1 MTHVSS
7 KIRTA
12 LLLAGSAAALSWAA
26 PALAQE
32 TAAEAAANQS
42 ATTVD
47 ELVVTA
53 RRREENLKDVP
64 ISVTALSAERL
75 ENIGALD
82 ITTLQQTTPNA
93 TVQVARGSNSTLI
106 AFIRGVG
113 QQDPLWGFDPGV
125 GLYVD
130 DVYYARPQA
139 AVLDIFDVQRIE
151 VLRGPQGTLYG
162 RNTVGGAI
170 KYVTRPLGNDMAF
183 TGRAEYGSYNQLDLV
198 ATAKAPIVTDKLS
211 IGGAVSRSTR
221 DGYGENF
228 FTGADQYDKDIWAA
242 RGTIE
247 ARPTSNFLLRLSADI
262 VHDESNPRHGH
273 REVATSTVG
282 GAVLPD
288 VYDTNA
294 GVGDRNEVET
304 RGVSLLAQWDISD
317 IVTVKSITAYR
328 AGETDTVIDFD
339 NTPLPILDIPAFY
352 SDHQFTQEFQL
363 LYTGE
368 RAQGVVGL
376 YYLNGTAAGAFDT
389 IGMNLAPGG
398 LTIASAGHVDTR
410 SWAAFGDFSF
420 DITERL
426 KISLGARYTHD
437 EKEAAVFRAFYLGL
451 NRSPFTGGVERPPF
465 AIRTNYPTTANPDL
479 GKDTYKA
486 FTPRASV
493 SYQFTDQLTGYASY
507 SRGFK
512 SGGFDM
518 RGDAVAYPDTVQG
531 YQPEFVTS
539 YETGLKGSLFDGK
552 VNFAT
557 DVFYAKY
564 TDMQITTQYPAPPT
578 VASVVDNVGQA
589 SMYGWEF
596 EGTAHVTDNLRFDT
610 AVGYI
615 HTQFDEYLAFI
626 PGAPGNGNPCVA
638 NPPKPAVPAGC
649 FVDVSELRALQN
661 TPEWTGNV
669 SMTYS
674 QDLMGGKISFTP
686 VASYRGA
693 FQMFETPSQLD
704 QDGYWLFD
712 ANISWT
718 SPDGRYTIGAHGR
731 NLSDERYRIGGY
743 FFPGLAFQD
752 SITAYYGPPRTFS
765 VSLDARF

>member
-1 MTHVSS
+1 MNQPISR
-7 KIRTA
+7 IRAA

-26 PALAQE
+26 PALAQDTSPE
-32 TAAEAAANQS
+32 TAANPAG
-42 ATTVD
+42 TTVD

-64 ISVTALSAERL
+64 IAVTALSAQRL
-75 ENIGALD
+75 ENIGAKD

-113 QQDPLWGFDPGV
+113 QQDPLWGFDSGV

-139 AVLDIFDVQRIE
+139 AVLDVYDVDRIE

-170 KYVTRPLGNDMAF
+170 KYVTAPLGTETEF
-183 TGRAEYGSYNQLDLV
+183 HGRAEYGSYNQLDLL
-198 ATAKAPIVTDKLS
+198 ASAKAPIFGDKLA
-211 IGGAVSRSTR
+211 IGGAVERSTR
-221 DGYGENF
+221 DGYGTNL
-228 FTGADQYDKDIWAA
+228 FTGADQYDKDLWAA

-247 ARPTSNFLLRLSADI
+247 ARPWDNVLLRLSADI

-273 REVATSTVG
+273 REVATNQAGAFG
-282 GAVLPD
+282 GVPPG
-288 VYDTNA
+288 VYDTYA
-294 GVGDRNEVET
+294 GIGDHNEVEN
-304 RGVSLLAQWDISD
+304 RGISLTAQWDISD
-317 IVTVKSITAYR
+317 LVTAKSITAYR
-328 AGETDTVIDFD
+328 AGESDTVIDFD
-339 NTPLPILDIPAFY
+339 NTPSKLLDIPAFY

-368 RAQGVVGL
+368 RVQGLVGL
-376 YYLNGTAAGAFDT
+376 YYMNSAAAGAFDT
-389 IGMNLAPGG
+389 IGQNLLPGIG
-398 LTIASAGHVDTR
+398 LSIADAGHVDTR
-410 SWAAFGDFSF
+410 SWSAFGDFSF
-420 DITERL
+420 DVTERL
-426 KISLGARYTHD
+426 KVSLGARYTHD
-437 EKEAAVFRAFYLGL
+437 EKSAAVYRAFYLGT
-451 NRSPFTGGVERPPF
+451 NRTPLTGGPAATAF
-465 AIRTNYPTTANPDL
+465 QIRTNYTNE
-479 GKDTYKA
+479 DTYKA

-493 SYQFTDQLTGYASY
+493 SYQFTPEITGYATF

-518 RGDAVAYPDTVQG
+518 RGDAVAYPDTALG
-531 YQPEFVTS
+531 YEPEYVTN
-539 YETGLKGSLFDGK
+539 YETGLKGSLMGGR

-557 DVFYAKY
+557 DVFYMKY

-610 AVGYI
+610 AIGYI
-615 HTQFDEYLAFI
+615 HTQFDEYLAFV
-626 PGAPGNGNPCVA
+626 PGAPATGFVCVPTPPRPNPA
-638 NPPKPAVPAGC
+638 GGC
-649 FVDVSELRALQN
+649 FVDVKDQRGLQN

-669 SMTYS
+669 SLTWTH
-674 QDLMGGKISFTP
+674 DLAGGVLSFTP

-693 FQMFETPSQLD
+693 FQMFETASILD

-731 NLSDERYRIGGY
+731 NLSDERYRTGGY
-743 FFPGLAFQD
+743 TFPGVAFGD
-752 SITAYYGPPRTFS
+752 SIDAFYGPPRTFR